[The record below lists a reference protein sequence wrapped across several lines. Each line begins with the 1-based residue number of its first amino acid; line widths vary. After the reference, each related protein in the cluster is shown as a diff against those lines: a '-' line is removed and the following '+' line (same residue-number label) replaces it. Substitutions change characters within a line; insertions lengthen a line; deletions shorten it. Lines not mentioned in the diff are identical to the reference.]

1 MTVLCHDDLEQNSSE
16 QASARS
22 QWRARVLFVGGGFQG
37 VVGAWWLV
45 RGLAPLTTWLVAGI
59 FGAVVVLAGV
69 TVTSSLLS
77 SAPRPQGSEARRIE
91 RRLTVATLVQ
101 LSWTVLAPWGL
112 AQLQWQRLSLP
123 FIMASIGILLVWI
136 HREVDVP
143 FQGTA
148 GRLLIGLSIVTLALS
163 GTAQT
168 AFAGLAAAAVLLGCA
183 VASYHWLEHR
193 LNEND

>member
-77 SAPRPQGSEARRIE
+77 SAPRPQ
-91 RRLTVATLVQ
+91 V
-101 LSWTVLAPWGL
+101 
-112 AQLQWQRLSLP
+112 QRLA
-123 FIMASIGILLVWI
+123 AS
-136 HREVDVP
+136 
-143 FQGTA
+143 
-148 GRLLIGLSIVTLALS
+148 
-163 GTAQT
+163 
-168 AFAGLAAAAVLLGCA
+168 
-183 VASYHWLEHR
+183 
-193 LNEND
+193 NEGSP